1 MCRWLWRYLNQ
12 VHFFSSHISSL
23 SRTQNFISCPNTRTG
38 LGTTTVSAERYESR
52 IRFPGIASHW
62 RLWRRAIEWKTG
74 DVRDQGLKSGDGRLI
89 HKLHRQSQIA
99 EEFFTVER
107 ALELTERLAA
117 KCVLTVN
124 DRRLNICGKRLL
136 SLTEVERRWELLFRY
151 GTLNIIIMEGR
162 RWGRVRWS

>member
-38 LGTTTVSAERYESR
+38 LDYCICRTIRKPNSLPWNCISLATVKTGYWVENWGCSGSGFEKRGWEINTQTPPPEPDSR
-52 IRFPGIASHW
+52 RILHSGASV
-62 RLWRRAIEWKTG
+62 RIDWKT
-74 DVRDQGLKSGDGRLI
+74 RR
-89 HKLHRQSQIA
+89 
-99 EEFFTVER
+99 
-107 ALELTERLAA
+107 

-136 SLTEVERRWELLFRY
+136 SLTEVERRWELLLRY